1 MSRPQALR
9 LAALNPVGHATGPAV
24 WLERLVLTDFR
35 NYGRAEIHVDRR
47 PVVLTGPNGAGKT
60 NLLEAISFLI
70 PGRGLRHARLPE
82 VDRLVAD
89 AAQDAPRRAAWGIAA
104 TVNRPEAQIE
114 LGTGRDPVALGSRER
129 RLVKVDGNLAGGQS
143 ILARILSVAWLT
155 PQMDRLFLDGATQ
168 RRKFIDRLVFGLDP
182 DHAKRLGQ
190 YDHLLHERSQVLR
203 NEGEASR
210 NPAWRDPAWLS
221 ALEQQIAERGVAIS
235 AARQDLI
242 GRLAG
247 VMAAGTGPFPRAN
260 LRMEGAV
267 DAWLEEMPAL
277 AAEERLRDMLAH
289 SRAADAETGGA
300 LWGPHRSD
308 LVAIHEETRMPA
320 ALCSTGEQKALLVA
334 TILAFARLLA
344 DLRAQTPLLLL
355 DEVVAHLDEIRRHA
369 FFEELRLLGL
379 QAWLTGTDAAFFAPL
394 AGEAQFFDVRDAR
407 IAPRIA

>member
-1 MSRPQALR
+1 MAASPALR
-9 LAALNPVGHATGPAV
+9 FSALSEPVRHAAGPVV

-35 NYGRAEIHVDRR
+35 NYGRAELQVDRR

-82 VDRLVAD
+82 MDRLVAG
-89 AAQDAPRRAAWGIAA
+89 AAQDEPRRAAWGIAA

-114 LGTGRDPVALGSRER
+114 LGTGRDPASFGRRER
-129 RLVKVDGNLAGGQS
+129 RLVKIDGTLSGGQS
-143 ILARILSVAWLT
+143 GLARVLSIAWLT
-155 PQMDRLFLDGATQ
+155 PQMDRLFIDGATQ
-168 RRKFIDRLVFGLDP
+168 RRKFIDRLVFGLDA

-190 YDHLLHERSQVLR
+190 YDHLLHERVQVLR

-210 NPAWRDPAWLS
+210 DPAWLS
-221 ALEQQIAERGVAIS
+221 VLEQQIAERGVAIS
-235 AARQDLI
+235 AARRDLI
-242 GRLAG
+242 GRLTEA
-247 VMAAGTGPFPRAN
+247 MAAGSGPFPRAQ

-267 DAWLEEMPAL
+267 DTWLGEMPAL

-289 SRAADAETGGA
+289 SRGVDAETGGA

-308 LVAIHEETRMPA
+308 LLAIHGGTAMPA

-334 TILAFARLLA
+334 TVLAFARLLA

-355 DEVVAHLDEIRRHA
+355 DEVVAHLDETRRLA
-369 FFEELRLLGL
+369 LFQELRLLGL
-379 QAWLTGTDAAFFAPL
+379 QAWLTGTDASFFAAL
-394 AGEAQFFDVRDAR
+394 AGEAQFFDVREAK
-407 IAPRIA
+407 IAPA